1 MIAFNSS
8 STTPVDCCIIGGGII
23 GLSIARRLATQG
35 LSIAL
40 FDKSAPGTEA
50 SHAAGGM
57 LCPRLEFEK
66 GSPLSEMGEIS
77 LQLYPDYV
85 RELEEETGLFVD
97 LRLDGVITPLSLEGD
112 PGSPG
117 PGDTIARLVEGDSL
131 RELEPG
137 ISPEITRALY
147 YEEEGSIDNRALTAA
162 LAAASEKLGVRIY
175 PDCEVLEILVQKET
189 ARGVRT
195 REGDFSSAFVINCAG
210 AWAGRI
216 AGEVEQVDIAPVKG
230 QMLMLDC
237 NGFQDKLPRHTI
249 YSHQTYL
256 VPRQDG
262 RVIVGATVEDKGFD
276 KSVEPAAIEALHR
289 EAAGMFPFLQD
300 IQPRESWAGL
310 RPMGKEDVPYI
321 GALSPNGYYAAVG
334 HYRNGI
340 LLAPLT
346 QELMAREILGTTG

>member
-1 MIAFNSS
+1 M
-8 STTPVDCCIIGGGII
+8 
-23 GLSIARRLATQG
+23 
-35 LSIAL
+35 
-40 FDKSAPGTEA
+40 
-50 SHAAGGM
+50 
-57 LCPRLEFEK
+57 
-66 GSPLSEMGEIS
+66 
-77 LQLYPDYV
+77 
-85 RELEEETGLFVD
+85 
-97 LRLDGVITPLSLEGD
+97 
-112 PGSPG
+112 
-117 PGDTIARLVEGDSL
+117 
-131 RELEPG
+131 
-137 ISPEITRALY
+137 
-147 YEEEGSIDNRALTAA
+147 
-162 LAAASEKLGVRIY
+162 
-175 PDCEVLEILVQKET
+175 
-189 ARGVRT
+189 RT

-321 GALSPNGYYAAVG
+321 GALSPDGYYAAVG

-346 QELMAREILGTTG
+346 QELVARDILGTTG